1 MKYREV
7 ARALRSLGCVEL
19 PRRGAGSH
27 RKWHNP
33 ETSRISTL
41 PDHGSADLKLGTL
54 RAAVSQLG
62 IEWPRFLE
70 TARS

>member
-1 MKYREV
+1 MKYREA
-7 ARALRSLGCVEL
+7 ARALRALGCVEI

-33 ETSRISTL
+33 GTGRISTL
-41 PDHGSADLKLGTL
+41 PDHGSADLKTGTL

-62 IEWPRFLE
+62 IDWPRFLE
-70 TARS
+70 SLKP